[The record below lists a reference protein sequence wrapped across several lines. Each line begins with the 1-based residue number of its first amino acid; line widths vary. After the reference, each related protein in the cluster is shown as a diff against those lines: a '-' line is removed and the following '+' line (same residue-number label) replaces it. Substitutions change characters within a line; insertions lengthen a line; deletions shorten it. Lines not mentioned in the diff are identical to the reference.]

1 MTMANSLELRVPFLD
16 PEVFAVASRLPFD
29 QKITRT
35 TTKFALRRALEPIVP
50 AHVLN
55 RPKLGFPVPIRHW
68 LRAGELLDWA
78 NATINASQ
86 AGELIDIPAV
96 RLMLDEH
103 RSGVSDHSRRLWTV
117 LIFMLWHAIF
127 VEHSVTPR
135 INEPH
140 YPVQL

>member
-1 MTMANSLELRVPFLD
+1 
-16 PEVFAVASRLPFD
+16 LPFD
-29 QKITRT
+29 QKITRA

-78 NATINASQ
+78 YSMVAASQ
-86 AGELIDIPAV
+86 AGDLVDTSAV
-96 RLMLDEH
+96 RIMLDEH
-103 RSGVSDHSRRLWTV
+103 RSGASDHSRRLWTV
-117 LIFMLWHAIF
+117 LIFMLWYAIF
-127 VEHSVTPR
+127 VEQSVTPQ
-135 INEPH
+135 ISEPT